1 MLEPKAPRMCDG
13 AQGARAHTYRRRLS
27 AQVLAAVVVTL
38 LLLQGRSTALSASV
52 HPPTAMVRVVHA
64 SPDAGA
70 VDVTLDGRPL
80 AENFTHASETAQT
93 AVPAGVVR
101 LLVSRH
107 GAPAELLLERSIDL
121 TAGGAAI
128 VVLAG
133 LAAGEPALTALVL
146 ADDTGG
152 VGSGRFMLRFLNLS
166 PGSGPATL
174 ATDDGAILL
183 ESIGFGGIGEAI
195 LEPGRFTLRAV
206 LPGRAGDS
214 TAEAALVGE
223 ATRTYTLLL
232 IGQSGGPHRPT
243 LVLLAHRRTSAAGP
257 PSGMMGPGSVLVN
270 ETFRDPATGLLP
282 AAAPAGATLLYGYVD
297 GEYFL
302 RNLEV
307 ATQSLPIPGDHANAT
322 IAVDVRLIGETRSRT
337 VSVGCRFSS
346 DASGNRGYRL
356 RVEPA
361 AGLFR
366 LVREDGQR
374 DTFLRTDRISAAIR
388 RGAETNRLELTCAA
402 STITAAINGVE
413 VASVQD
419 STYTAGPLVIGVGA
433 RSSGLTSEAR
443 FDNLVVTQR

>member
-38 LLLQGRSTALSASV
+38 LLLQGRSTALSASA

-70 VDVTLDGRPL
+70 VDVTLDGRRL

-166 PGSGPATL
+166 PGSGPGVL

-183 ESIGFGGIGEAI
+183 ESIGFGE
-195 LEPGRFTLRAV
+195 LE
-206 LPGRAGDS
+206 
-214 TAEAALVGE
+214 
-223 ATRTYTLLL
+223 
-232 IGQSGGPHRPT
+232 
-243 LVLLAHRRTSAAGP
+243 RRSW
-257 PSGMMGPGSVLVN
+257 S
-270 ETFRDPATGLLP
+270 
-282 AAAPAGATLLYGYVD
+282 PAGSHCGRCCLDAPV
-297 GEYFL
+297 
-302 RNLEV
+302 
-307 ATQSLPIPGDHANAT
+307 
-322 IAVDVRLIGETRSRT
+322 T
-337 VSVGCRFSS
+337 V
-346 DASGNRGYRL
+346 
-356 RVEPA
+356 PP
-361 AGLFR
+361 
-366 LVREDGQR
+366 
-374 DTFLRTDRISAAIR
+374 R
-388 RGAETNRLELTCAA
+388 R
-402 STITAAINGVE
+402 
-413 VASVQD
+413 
-419 STYTAGPLVIGVGA
+419 
-433 RSSGLTSEAR
+433 RSSGRRRAR
-443 FDNLVVTQR
+443 IPSC